1 MNRQKLFR
9 SALSFGVVLVMI
21 GIILHFQGNSQSV
34 IVILT
39 GLVFEF
45 LAAMIYILDKI
56 KKK

>member
-9 SALSFGVVLVMI
+9 STLTFGVVLVI
-21 GIILHFQGNSQSV
+21 LGIILHFQGNSQSV

-45 LAAMIYILDKI
+45 LSAMIYIWDKL

>member
-1 MNRQKLFR
+1 MNSQKLFR

-45 LAAMIYILDKI
+45 FAAMIYIWDKI